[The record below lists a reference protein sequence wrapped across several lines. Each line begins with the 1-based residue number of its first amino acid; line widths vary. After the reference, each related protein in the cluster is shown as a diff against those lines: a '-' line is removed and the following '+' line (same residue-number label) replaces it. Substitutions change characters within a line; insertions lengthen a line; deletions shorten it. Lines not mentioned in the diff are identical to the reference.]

1 MLLEINDLWVHYG
14 RAAALKGVDVSV
26 EEGSMVALVGPNGA
40 GKSTLVRAI
49 SGLIRASSGEIS
61 LFGQRIDRMPPHKIV
76 QLGIAHVPEGRRVFP
91 DMTVFE
97 NLRMGAYLRIQ
108 NVGVINPDA
117 AIKEDLEMVYDHFPR
132 LRERHRQ
139 RAGTL
144 SGGEQQMV
152 AIGRAL
158 MAKPRMLLLDEPS
171 VGLAPTMVQ
180 EIAHVIAEITR
191 RWSVSVLLIEQNARL
206 AFRLAQHAYVLETG
220 TVAMSGSTS
229 ELSQN
234 EEVKR
239 VYLG

>member
-1 MLLEINDLWVHYG
+1 MHHG
-14 RAAALKGVDVSV
+14 RAAALKGVDLAVQ
-26 EEGSMVALVGPNGA
+26 EGSMVALVGPNGA
-40 GKSTLVRAI
+40 GKSTLVRAV

-61 LFGQRIDRMPPHKIV
+61 MSGQRIDRMPPHKIV
-76 QLGIAHVPEGRRVFP
+76 TLGIAHVPEGRRVFP

-108 NVGVINPDA
+108 NVGVFNPDA
-117 AIKEDLEMVYDHFPR
+117 AIKEDLDMVYDHFPR
-132 LRERHRQ
+132 LRERQRQ

-144 SGGEQQMV
+144 SGGEQQML

-220 TVAMSGSTS
+220 VVAMSGPTS
-229 ELSQN
+229 ELTQN